1 MAIPEEYK
9 PQVLAYCREPEP
21 EDADMMALEQAWD
34 SAEGYLEGAGVSR
47 PRAGTG
53 REALWLSVMCAL
65 VLDEYDQRGA
75 QFEAG
80 KLQDNP
86 AFRRKVNQLK
96 LTEPASDSDA
106 GSGEG

>member
-21 EDADMMALEQAWD
+21 DEGDLLALDQAWD
-34 SAEGYLEGAGVSR
+34 SSAAYLEGAGVAR
-47 PRAGTG
+47 PPAENTA

-75 QFEAG
+75 QFTANR
-80 KLQDNP
+80 LQDNP
-86 AFRRKVNQLK
+86 VFRRKLNQLK
-96 LTEPASDSDA
+96 LTEPPA
-106 GSGEG
+106 EGT